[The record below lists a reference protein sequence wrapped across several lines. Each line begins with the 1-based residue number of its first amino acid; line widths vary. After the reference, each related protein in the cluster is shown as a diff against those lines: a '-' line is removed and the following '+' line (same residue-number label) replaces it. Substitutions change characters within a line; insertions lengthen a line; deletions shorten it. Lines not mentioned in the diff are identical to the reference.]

1 MLRAGPRWQTM
12 RLMRIMH
19 TRGHLMGAQA
29 RQGVIYLG
37 VDPGNTGALVALGL
51 RDGPRVLRMPTINV
65 GTKKRKRLV
74 LDELAVIEWLEELK
88 TEGSIFAA
96 IEVQQAMPKQG
107 SASGFR
113 LGCSYGALCAILTTL
128 RISHVRIRSREWQ
141 RVMVGTIG
149 QGKARA
155 VAFCR
160 SVMPDVELVPKG
172 CRVPQDGIADA
183 ACMAEWARQRGEL

>member
-1 MLRAGPRWQTM
+1 
-12 RLMRIMH
+12 
-19 TRGHLMGAQA
+19 MGI
-29 RQGVIYLG
+29 IYVG
-37 VDPGNTGALVALGL
+37 IDPGNAGALVALGL
-51 RDGPRVLRMPTINV
+51 PGGPLVLRMPTINV
-65 GTKKRKRLV
+65 GTKKRKRLI
-74 LDELAVIEWLEELK
+74 LDEFAVVQWLEEVQ
-88 TEGSIFAA
+88 THGSIFAA

-113 LGCSYGALCAILTTL
+113 LGCSYGALCGILTTL

-141 RVMVGTIG
+141 KVMAGTTG

-183 ACMAEWARQRGEL
+183 ACMAEWFRRRGE